1 MSHPIVIMNKA
12 SFYITFYANFSY
24 FEKSLWSSSD
34 LLLDIPYLVLKT
46 SLKGPNLRSPIQQ
59 LVDLKLLDPVTY
71 EGHTGITASI
81 ILPLFLLRFYACY
94 VVIFEEPLSDR
105 NKENIWNEED
115 IPYTF
120 FFIRKPFFCLRLN
133 FLNIMLEIR
142 LKFS

>member
-34 LLLDIPYLVLKT
+34 LLLDIPYLVLTT
-46 SLKGPNLRSPIQQ
+46 SLKGPNLRSPMQQ
-59 LVDLKLLDPVTY
+59 FVELKFLDPVTY
-71 EGHTGITASI
+71 EGQTGITASI

-105 NKENIWNEED
+105 NEENIWNEED
-115 IPYTF
+115 IPNTF

-142 LKFS
+142 LTFS